1 MRSSW
6 SATLSW
12 AGIFTLAVGLNT
24 ASAQGAAQPTGDHD
38 FVSQAAMSNMVAIQL
53 GHMATKKAQQAEV
66 QQFAQTTI
74 DDHLKVQQKLADAA
88 YGAGIQWPK
97 KLDERYRQIQQ
108 RLSKLSNEQFD
119 REYMKAMI
127 DRHRDV
133 EKMLAAR
140 VNNGGSGTDTART
153 RSISASDEPT
163 LAAQVNQ
170 WAASTL
176 PEVRAHLKEAEQVFG
191 ELAKG
196 E

>member
-1 MRSSW
+1 MRRRW

-12 AGIFTLAVGLNT
+12 AGIFSVAVGLGI
-24 ASAQGAAQPTGDHD
+24 ASAQSGEHD
-38 FVSQAAMSNMVAIQL
+38 FVSQAAMSNMAEIQL
-53 GHMATKKAQQAEV
+53 GHMAAKKAQRADV
-66 QQFAQTTI
+66 KKFAQTMI
-74 DDHLKVQQKLADAA
+74 DDHVKAQQQLADAA
-88 YGAGIQWPK
+88 YGVGIRWPT
-97 KLDERYRQIQQ
+97 KLDESHRQIQQ
-108 RLSKLSNEQFD
+108 RLSKLGNEQFD

-140 VNNGGSGTDTART
+140 VSNGGSGTDTART

-163 LAAQVNQ
+163 LAAKVNQ